1 MKKLFRMLITVALA
15 AMILS
20 ALYINAS
27 AIELKTGIG
36 IVEGNGL
43 RLRAKPDT
51 NAEILANAAYGDS
64 VVVIREVNGWYL
76 VDYNLQIGYMS
87 ADYITVKDR
96 ENVELGNGVV
106 EDTVVN
112 LRAKPDPAGELLAQL
127 TTGDTAYIIGFNC
140 GWYKVQY
147 AGKTGYIRSDLLAL
161 TEKPIAN
168 SDGSGSYISIGQELV
183 NYSMTFLGT
192 PYVWGGTTPRGFDC
206 SGFTKYVYAQ
216 MGYTLDRTAAQQLNN
231 GTSISK
237 SELEIG
243 DLVFFKNTYNTN
255 AAASHVGIYIG
266 DNQFIHAADGGVKI
280 TSLDHSYYAPRYVGA
295 RSVI

>member
-1 MKKLFRMLITVALA
+1 
-15 AMILS
+15 
-20 ALYINAS
+20 
-27 AIELKTGIG
+27 
-36 IVEGNGL
+36 
-43 RLRAKPDT
+43 
-51 NAEILANAAYGDS
+51 
-64 VVVIREVNGWYL
+64 
-76 VDYNLQIGYMS
+76 
-87 ADYITVKDR
+87 
-96 ENVELGNGVV
+96 
-106 EDTVVN
+106 
-112 LRAKPDPAGELLAQL
+112 
-127 TTGDTAYIIGFNC
+127 
-140 GWYKVQY
+140 
-147 AGKTGYIRSDLLAL
+147 
-161 TEKPIAN
+161 
-168 SDGSGSYISIGQELV
+168 
-183 NYSMTFLGT
+183 MTFLGT